1 MTGLEALQA
10 LREGKKVTNST
21 MTSYFAVVLTAR
33 NHTAPNNGYPYKRIA
48 WVPAHEADE
57 DLVEAWCAGDPFD
70 GSEFLV
76 DDWEV
81 VE

>member
-1 MTGLEALQA
+1 MTGIEALQA

-21 MTSYFAVVLTAR
+21 MKGGWFARVFTPEDGAP
-33 NHTAPNNGYPYKRIA
+33 HTLIA
-48 WVPAHEADE
+48 WVPTHKEYKN
-57 DLVEAWCAGDPFD
+57 LLPSWCDGNPLD

-76 DDWEV
+76 DDWKV

>member
-10 LREGKKVTNST
+10 LLENKKVTNST
-21 MTSYFAVVLTAR
+21 MTSYYAVVFTPEKDGATYTR
-33 NHTAPNNGYPYKRIA
+33 TA
-48 WVPAHEADE
+48 WVPIHEADE
-57 DLVEAWCAGDPFD
+57 NWVQAWCAGDPFD

-76 DDWEV
+76 DDWEI